1 MGLNLAKGTFVLW
14 LVAAVSTGCTL
25 FDRPMQPPK
34 GRTADQLLKE
44 GSAQLEQRNYRA
56 AIEAFYK
63 LKYDYPSDTAAML
76 ADLKIA
82 DAHYA
87 NKEYPQAIE
96 SYSDFR
102 KMHPASPYI
111 PYVVYM
117 LGLCHYQDILSVDRD
132 QTNTEKALSEFQYLL
147 THFPNTPYAY
157 DANEK
162 AKDCMK
168 RLSDHEVYVGN
179 FYYRMKKY
187 PAAIQ
192 RFEAAITK
200 YPSVPLDEEVLFA
213 LAEAYRLTQQPE
225 KNQRTLKALLQQYPK
240 GKYAKKAQALIDEAP
255 SELAPPPSPQP
266 AASPPQSGRPQA
278 SVSGVT
284 GVTPP
289 VAITKAQEQRPTGV
303 PALGKAEAETPL
315 AKEPIAED
323 SGKTDGPKL
332 GPTPLEVETHT
343 TDEVDAPRERPSPL
357 PTALNQE
364 QEHVLSATQ
373 GAFPSEVP
381 ATSHAAEEE
390 ASIAATPT
398 ETPAPIPSASR
409 GADKGERPSGSG
421 EDTPSGAPSPS
432 PPPGGEKPTPA
443 KTIEERMG
451 FGQLKG
457 DKPINISADRMDA
470 FQRENRVIF
479 EGNVVVN
486 QEETYIYAQRITAD
500 MASQETGGGIQKV
513 VAVKNVRITQ
523 NDRVATCDRAE
534 FDHISRTIELSGS
547 PKIWQGKDW
556 IDGERVLVNLDQ
568 DKMTVVGGEEKRVS
582 AVLYPKTVKETAE
595 PPAEAKKGSRPTFT
609 APFAPPTQGPV
620 EAKREEKR
628 VAKAAPSSGP
638 ERTTGSPPPVSDKQ
652 EATVPVEEGQE
663 GPEVSRT
670 LTVQEQ
676 PHTTAAAHAEE
687 EDAARIARAALAE
700 RPKARPSAQPA
711 ETVGTAAQASTRSAT
726 SNLLAPVKAFVEQWR
741 KAWESKDLDA
751 YMACYSPRFQSEK
764 RDWKAWRSYKAGLND
779 KYRSIRVEV
788 EKLEIIPHEGGVKAS
803 FVQRYRA
810 DGYQDVGR
818 KVLELV
824 QEDGRWKIL
833 RETWRTL

>member
-1 MGLNLAKGTFVLW
+1 MGLNLTKGTFVLW
-14 LVAAVSTGCTL
+14 LITFVSTGCTL
-25 FDRPMQPPK
+25 FDRPVQPPK
-34 GRTADQLLKE
+34 GRTADQLYKE

-82 DAHYA
+82 DAYYA
-87 NKEYPQAIE
+87 NKEYSQAIE

-117 LGLCHYQDILSVDRD
+117 LGLCHYQEILSVDRD

-213 LAEAYRLTQQPE
+213 LAEAYRLTEQPE
-225 KNQRTLKALLQQYPK
+225 KNQRTLKAMLQQYPK

-255 SELAPPPSPQP
+255 SKPLPPVVPQP
-266 AASPPQSGRPQA
+266 AASPPQTPPPQVL
-278 SVSGVT
+278 VSRDT
-284 GVTPP
+284 GVVPSGA
-289 VAITKAQEQRPTGV
+289 VAKGQEERPTERPAV
-303 PALGKAEAETPL
+303 RRAEALGPV
-315 AKEPIAED
+315 AKEPVSED
-323 SGKTDGPKL
+323 SSKVESPRVSSTAPEVRTS
-332 GPTPLEVETHT
+332 PTK
-343 TDEVDAPRERPSPL
+343 EVDAPLERPSPR
-357 PTALNQE
+357 PTGLE
-364 QEHVLSATQ
+364 QEPEPALSATRSPS
-373 GAFPSEVP
+373 PSEVP
-381 ATSHAAEEE
+381 TASHPVAEEPPIPVE
-390 ASIAATPT
+390 HPES
-398 ETPAPIPSASR
+398 PAPVLSASKET
-409 GADKGERPSGSG
+409 DKGEGSRGSG
-421 EDTPSGAPSPS
+421 EGTPSSAPSPS
-432 PPPGGEKPTPA
+432 PPAGEEKSASA
-443 KTIEERMG
+443 KTFEDRMG

-534 FDHISRTIELSGS
+534 FDHISRTIELSGR

-595 PPAEAKKGSRPTFT
+595 APAGTKGSRPTLT
-609 APFAPPTQGPV
+609 APFAAP
-620 EAKREEKR
+620 AKEPLGAKVEEKQ
-628 VAKAAPSSGP
+628 VAKAAPKGGP
-638 ERTTGSPPPVSDKQ
+638 ERATGQPPAASDGQEAPPSIKEAQDGPQASRPPTVQAQPPP
-652 EATVPVEEGQE
+652 ATP
-663 GPEVSRT
+663 
-670 LTVQEQ
+670 
-676 PHTTAAAHAEE
+676 AHAEE

-700 RPKARPSAQPA
+700 RPKTGPPA
-711 ETVGTAAQASTRSAT
+711 EAAENVGAARQASSTSAT
-726 SNLLAPVKAFVEQWR
+726 SSLLAPVKAFVEQWR
-741 KAWESKDLDA
+741 KAWESKDLET

-779 KYRSIRVEV
+779 KYKSIRVEV
-788 EKLEIIPHEGGVKAS
+788 EKLEIMPYEGGVKAS

-824 QEDGRWKIL
+824 QEDGRWKII

>member
-1 MGLNLAKGTFVLW
+1 MGLNLTKGTLFVW
-14 LVAAVSTGCTL
+14 LITAVSTGCTL
-25 FDRPMQPPK
+25 FDRPVQPPK
-34 GRTADQLLKE
+34 GRTADQLYKE

-87 NKEYPQAIE
+87 NKEYSQAIE

-117 LGLCHYQDILSVDRD
+117 IGLCHYQEILSVDRD

-162 AKDCMK
+162 ARDCMK

-192 RFEAAITK
+192 RFEAALTK
-200 YPSVPLDEEVLFA
+200 YPSIPLDEEVLFA

-225 KNQRTLKALLQQYPK
+225 KSQRTLKALLEQYPK
-240 GKYAKKAQALIDEAP
+240 GKYAKKAQALIQEAP
-255 SELAPPPSPQP
+255 SEPVSPVLPQP
-266 AASPPQSGRPQA
+266 ATSPPQGPAPLVSLGRD
-278 SVSGVT
+278 T
-284 GVTPP
+284 GP
-289 VAITKAQEQRPTGV
+289 VAPAAVAKAQEKRPTQVTPLGRGEADSPLAKGSISEDSGEAENPQTRSNAPVTKASPVEEADVPIERPPQQPNAPIQEERPV
-303 PALGKAEAETPL
+303 PALTR
-315 AKEPIAED
+315 
-323 SGKTDGPKL
+323 GP
-332 GPTPLEVETHT
+332 
-343 TDEVDAPRERPSPL
+343 S
-357 PTALNQE
+357 
-364 QEHVLSATQ
+364 
-373 GAFPSEVP
+373 PSEVP
-381 ATSHAAEEE
+381 KESHPVAEET
-390 ASIAATPT
+390 SIPAAPP
-398 ETPAPIPSASR
+398 ETPAPIAPASKET
-409 GADKGERPSGSG
+409 GKGEGPGGPGEGTSPGAPRPSG
-421 EDTPSGAPSPS
+421 
-432 PPPGGEKPTPA
+432 PPGAEKPASA
-443 KTIEERMG
+443 KTFDDRMG

-568 DKMTVVGGEEKRVS
+568 DRMTVVGGEEKRVS
-582 AVLYPKTVKETAE
+582 AVLHPKTVKETAE
-595 PPAEAKKGSRPTFT
+595 APAGAKGSRPTLT
-609 APFAPPTQGPV
+609 AAFAPATKEPGDS
-620 EAKREEKR
+620 RGEEKTLAEPPTTSR
-628 VAKAAPSSGP
+628 P
-638 ERTTGSPPPVSDKQ
+638 EGATQSPQGVSDRK
-652 EATVPVEEGQE
+652 EAPASMEGGQE
-663 GPEVSRT
+663 GPKASRT
-670 LTVQEQ
+670 PPVQAQ
-676 PHTTAAAHAEE
+676 PAPPTPAHAEE

-700 RPKARPSAQPA
+700 PPKSKPSAEAA
-711 ETVGTAAQASTRSAT
+711 ETVRTPRQAPTTPAT
-726 SNLLAPVKAFVEQWR
+726 PSLLAPVKDFVEQWR

-751 YMACYSPRFQSEK
+751 YMACYSHRFQSEK

-779 KYRSIRVEV
+779 RYRSIRVEV
-788 EKLEIIPHEGGVKAS
+788 EKLEVTPHEGGVKAS

-824 QEDGRWKIL
+824 QEDGRWKII
-833 RETWRTL
+833 RETWRAL